1 MRDLVDEIRYGL
13 SLYPFAIVIAVGVF
27 LSGTG
32 PTLFQS
38 LTSGIR
44 GVPFYRII
52 LLGGI
57 LGLQL
62 IGAVVTAAG
71 AFGALYTVIRD
82 AKE

>member
-1 MRDLVDEIRYGL
+1 MRDLVDEIRYGF

-38 LTSGIR
+38 LTAGIR
-44 GVPFYRII
+44 GVPFYRLI
-52 LLGGI
+52 LLAGI
-57 LGLQL
+57 LALQL
-62 IGAVVTAAG
+62 LGAVIAAAG

-82 AKE
+82 SKE